1 MANNELVVNNQK
13 RSELISEL
21 EQRGYDALGA
31 AAPGG
36 GHTGF
41 DYLLRMPVS
50 SDRTVV
56 HQARPSL
63 SRLAMRAQLW
73 SLTSEKLDELCE
85 QRERTQAHHD
95 ALEAS
100 SPEELWRAD
109 LDELSAAL
117 PADA

>member
-1 MANNELVVNNQK
+1 MAVAQPP
-13 RSELISEL
+13 R
-21 EQRGYDALGA
+21 DA
-31 AAPGG
+31 
-36 GHTGF
+36 
-41 DYLLRMPVS
+41 
-50 SDRTVV
+50 
-56 HQARPSL
+56 
-63 SRLAMRAQLW
+63 RAQLW

-117 PADA
+117 PADS

>member
-50 SDRTVV
+50 PDRTVV
-56 HQARPSL
+56 YQAKDGR
-63 SRLAMRAQLW
+63 R
-73 SLTSEKLDELCE
+73 
-85 QRERTQAHHD
+85 
-95 ALEAS
+95 
-100 SPEELWRAD
+100 
-109 LDELSAAL
+109 SAASRC
-117 PADA
+117 ARSCGA

>member
-1 MANNELVVNNQK
+1 
-13 RSELISEL
+13 
-21 EQRGYDALGA
+21 
-31 AAPGG
+31 
-36 GHTGF
+36 
-41 DYLLRMPVS
+41 
-50 SDRTVV
+50 
-56 HQARPSL
+56 
-63 SRLAMRAQLW
+63 MRAQLW

-85 QRERTQAHHD
+85 QRERTQAQHD